1 MRVHP
6 LLAASRLLSSWNA
19 RTDKVPIASVSF
31 KPNPRHLVHHLEVGS
46 CTTSSSFQMLFWRF
60 LGDQMCPAIA
70 VGATTD
76 NNTWSVSKDL
86 FVDIGVI
93 LMFSS
98 YQGQCVYCLAS
109 PNDRQVDVGMWAS
122 SWCKHLLSIS
132 ILTAS
137 VFSIPFFFFLGYSVS
152 CIS

>member
-1 MRVHP
+1 MRVCP
-6 LLAASRLLSSWNA
+6 LLAASRLLSSWNV
-19 RTDKVPIASVSF
+19 RMDKVPIASVSF

-60 LGDQMCPAIA
+60 LGDQMCHAIA

-98 YQGQCVYCLAS
+98 DRGQCVYCLAS
-109 PNDRQVDVGMWAS
+109 PNDWQVDVGMWVS
-122 SWCKHLLSIS
+122 SWCKHLLNIS

-137 VFSIPFFFFLGYSVS
+137 VFSMPFFFLGYSVS
-152 CIS
+152 CTS